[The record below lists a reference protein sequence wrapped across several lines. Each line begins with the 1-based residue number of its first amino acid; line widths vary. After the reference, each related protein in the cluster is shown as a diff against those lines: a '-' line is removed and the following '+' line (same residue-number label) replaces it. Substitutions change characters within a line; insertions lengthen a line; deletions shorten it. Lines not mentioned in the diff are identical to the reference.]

1 MRKFWTAARK
11 DRDRFAC
18 GPQFVRSRFAVGS
31 RRVRLRADA
40 AGFVA
45 SRCLSRTCRPARGAG
60 AYVDISLRRKNSR
73 QPGRRT
79 HPTAAARF
87 PFRRTATSPA
97 RRAAGARQA
106 AARDEAGRIGA
117 EANATRPDREPAAN
131 KLRPACEPGSH
142 AGRSLFA
149 AGSRSGRVAFA
160 SAPMRPA
167 SSRAAACLAPAARR
181 SARGAGRGARGVRRY
196 FPTPQKFQAAGPPHA
211 PDGGR
216 PISFSPH
223 GNKPRA
229 PPCTRPGAC
238 ASVRRRIDRHAR
250 CCLRAPRRATRGHG
264 DRACF
269 RRSIDTSPTA
279 ASRRA
284 STPAPGAA
292 KRAAPRRPTDT
303 ERES

>member
-1 MRKFWTAARK
+1 MDGRWCPDLRNFHTNLATHGANGAFVIGMRPRRCADRRFLQTDAQVLDRGAEGSRPVRMRAAV
-11 DRDRFAC
+11 C
-18 GPQFVRSRFAVGS
+18 SQPVRGWVAVGS
-31 RRVRLRADA
+31 RSGRGRVA
-40 AGFVA
+40 V
-45 SRCLSRTCRPARGAG
+45 
-60 AYVDISLRRKNSR
+60 
-73 QPGRRT
+73 
-79 HPTAAARF
+79 
-87 PFRRTATSPA
+87 
-97 RRAAGARQA
+97 
-106 AARDEAGRIGA
+106 
-117 EANATRPDREPAAN
+117 
-131 KLRPACEPGSH
+131 
-142 AGRSLFA
+142 
-149 AGSRSGRVAFA
+149 GSRSGRVAFA

-181 SARGAGRGARGVRRY
+181 AARGVRRY

-250 CCLRAPRRATRGHG
+250 CCLRAPRRAMRGHG

>member
-18 GPQFVRSRFAVGS
+18 GPQFVRSRVAVGS
-31 RRVRLRADA
+31 RSGRGRVAV
-40 AGFVA
+40 G
-45 SRCLSRTCRPARGAG
+45 S
-60 AYVDISLRRKNSR
+60 
-73 QPGRRT
+73 QPGRSRVAVGSQ
-79 HPTAAARF
+79 P
-87 PFRRTATSPA
+87 
-97 RRAAGARQA
+97 
-106 AARDEAGRIGA
+106 GR
-117 EANATRPDREPAAN
+117 
-131 KLRPACEPGSH
+131 
-142 AGRSLFA
+142 GRVA

-181 SARGAGRGARGVRRY
+181 AARGVRRY

-211 PDGGR
+211 PDGSR

-250 CCLRAPRRATRGHG
+250 CCLRAPRRAMRGHG

-284 STPAPGAA
+284 STPAQGAA
-292 KRAAPRRPTDT
+292 KRAAPHRPTDT

>member
-1 MRKFWTAARK
+1 MPGPPQLPYQFGDARCERGFRHRHAAAPMR
-11 DRDRFAC
+11 
-18 GPQFVRSRFAVGS
+18 
-31 RRVRLRADA
+31 
-40 AGFVA
+40 
-45 SRCLSRTCRPARGAG
+45 RPALFTNGCASFG
-60 AYVDISLRRKNSR
+60 PRR
-73 QPGRRT
+73 
-79 HPTAAARF
+79 
-87 PFRRTATSPA
+87 
-97 RRAAGARQA
+97 
-106 AARDEAGRIGA
+106 GRI
-117 EANATRPDREPAAN
+117 AT
-131 KLRPACEPGSH
+131 GSH

-149 AGSRSGRVAFA
+149 AGSRLGRGWVALGSQPGRGRVALGSRSGRARVAVGSQSGRGRVAVGSQPGRGRVA
-160 SAPMRPA
+160 SRSPPRRCGRLRREPLPV
-167 SSRAAACLAPAARR
+167 SHLPPGAR
-181 SARGAGRGARGVRRY
+181 RGARGVRRY

-250 CCLRAPRRATRGHG
+250 CCLRAPRRAMRGHG

-269 RRSIDTSPTA
+269 RRSIDTSPMA

>member
-18 GPQFVRSRFAVGS
+18 GPQFVRSRVAVGS
-31 RRVRLRADA
+31 RLGR
-40 AGFVA
+40 GWVA
-45 SRCLSRTCRPARGAG
+45 LGSR
-60 AYVDISLRRKNSR
+60 
-73 QPGRRT
+73 PGRSRV
-79 HPTAAARF
+79 AV
-87 PFRRTATSPA
+87 
-97 RRAAGARQA
+97 
-106 AARDEAGRIGA
+106 
-117 EANATRPDREPAAN
+117 
-131 KLRPACEPGSH
+131 GSRS
-142 AGRSLFA
+142 GRSRVA

-181 SARGAGRGARGVRRY
+181 AARGVRRY

-250 CCLRAPRRATRGHG
+250 CCLRAPRRAMRGHG

-269 RRSIDTSPTA
+269 RRSIDTSPMA

>member
-18 GPQFVRSRFAVGS
+18 GPQFVRSRVAAGSQPGRGWVAVGSRLGRGWVAVAVGSRSGRGRVAVGS

-45 SRCLSRTCRPARGAG
+45 SRCLSRTCRP
-60 AYVDISLRRKNSR
+60 
-73 QPGRRT
+73 
-79 HPTAAARF
+79 
-87 PFRRTATSPA
+87 
-97 RRAAGARQA
+97 
-106 AARDEAGRIGA
+106 
-117 EANATRPDREPAAN
+117 
-131 KLRPACEPGSH
+131 
-142 AGRSLFA
+142 
-149 AGSRSGRVAFA
+149 
-160 SAPMRPA
+160 
-167 SSRAAACLAPAARR
+167 
-181 SARGAGRGARGVRRY
+181 ARGAGRGARGVRRY

-250 CCLRAPRRATRGHG
+250 CCLRAPRRAMRGHG

-279 ASRRA
+279 AARRA
-284 STPAPGAA
+284 SMPAPGAA

>member
-1 MRKFWTAARK
+1 MDGRWCPDLRNFHTNLATHGANGAFVIGMRPRRCADRRFLQTDAQVLDRGAEGSRPVRMRAAV
-11 DRDRFAC
+11 C
-18 GPQFVRSRFAVGS
+18 SQPVRGQVAVGS

-45 SRCLSRTCRPARGAG
+45 SRCLSRTCRPA
-60 AYVDISLRRKNSR
+60 L
-73 QPGRRT
+73 
-79 HPTAAARF
+79 
-87 PFRRTATSPA
+87 
-97 RRAAGARQA
+97 
-106 AARDEAGRIGA
+106 
-117 EANATRPDREPAAN
+117 
-131 KLRPACEPGSH
+131 
-142 AGRSLFA
+142 
-149 AGSRSGRVAFA
+149 
-160 SAPMRPA
+160 
-167 SSRAAACLAPAARR
+167 
-181 SARGAGRGARGVRRY
+181 GAGRGARGVRRY

-250 CCLRAPRRATRGHG
+250 CCLRAPRRAMRGHG

-269 RRSIDTSPTA
+269 RRSIDTSPMA

>member
-1 MRKFWTAARK
+1 MPGPPQLPYQFGDARCERGFRHRHAAAPMR
-11 DRDRFAC
+11 
-18 GPQFVRSRFAVGS
+18 
-31 RRVRLRADA
+31 
-40 AGFVA
+40 
-45 SRCLSRTCRPARGAG
+45 RPALFTNGCASFG
-60 AYVDISLRRKNSR
+60 PRR
-73 QPGRRT
+73 
-79 HPTAAARF
+79 
-87 PFRRTATSPA
+87 
-97 RRAAGARQA
+97 
-106 AARDEAGRIGA
+106 GRI
-117 EANATRPDREPAAN
+117 AT
-131 KLRPACEPGSH
+131 GSH

-149 AGSRSGRVAFA
+149 AGSRLGRGRVAVGSRSGRVAFA

-181 SARGAGRGARGVRRY
+181 AARGVRRY

-250 CCLRAPRRATRGHG
+250 CCLRAPRRAMRGHG

>member
-18 GPQFVRSRFAVGS
+18 GPQFVRSRVAVGS
-31 RRVRLRADA
+31 RLGRARVA
-40 AGFVA
+40 AGSRPGRARVA
-45 SRCLSRTCRPARGAG
+45 LGSQSGRSRVAVGSRSGR
-60 AYVDISLRRKNSR
+60 SR
-73 QPGRRT
+73 VAVGSQPGR
-79 HPTAAARF
+79 
-87 PFRRTATSPA
+87 
-97 RRAAGARQA
+97 
-106 AARDEAGRIGA
+106 GRV
-117 EANATRPDREPAAN
+117 
-131 KLRPACEPGSH
+131 
-142 AGRSLFA
+142 A
-149 AGSRSGRVAFA
+149 AGSRSGRGRVA
-160 SAPMRPA
+160 
-167 SSRAAACLAPAARR
+167 SRSPPRRCGRLRREPLPVSHLPPGARR
-181 SARGAGRGARGVRRY
+181 GGVRRY

-250 CCLRAPRRATRGHG
+250 CCLRAPRRAMRGHG

>member
-1 MRKFWTAARK
+1 MPGPPQLPYQFGDARCERGFRHRHAAAPMR
-11 DRDRFAC
+11 
-18 GPQFVRSRFAVGS
+18 
-31 RRVRLRADA
+31 
-40 AGFVA
+40 
-45 SRCLSRTCRPARGAG
+45 RPALFTNGCASFG
-60 AYVDISLRRKNSR
+60 PRR
-73 QPGRRT
+73 
-79 HPTAAARF
+79 
-87 PFRRTATSPA
+87 
-97 RRAAGARQA
+97 
-106 AARDEAGRIGA
+106 GRI
-117 EANATRPDREPAAN
+117 AT
-131 KLRPACEPGSH
+131 GSH

-149 AGSRSGRVAFA
+149 AGSRSGRGRVA
-160 SAPMRPA
+160 
-167 SSRAAACLAPAARR
+167 SRSPPRRCGRLRREPLPVSHLPPGARR
-181 SARGAGRGARGVRRY
+181 GARGAGRGARGVRRY

-223 GNKPRA
+223 GNKLRA

-250 CCLRAPRRATRGHG
+250 CCLRAPRRAMRGHG

-269 RRSIDTSPTA
+269 RRSIDTSPMA

>member
-1 MRKFWTAARK
+1 MDGRWCPDLRNFHTNLATHGANGAFVIGMRPRRCADRRFLQTDAQVLDRGAEGSRPVRMRAAVCSQPGRGWVAVGS
-11 DRDRFAC
+11 RS
-18 GPQFVRSRFAVGS
+18 GRSRVAAGSRSGRARVALGSQSGRSRVAVGSQSGRSRVAVGS

-45 SRCLSRTCRPARGAG
+45 SRCLSRTCRPA
-60 AYVDISLRRKNSR
+60 L
-73 QPGRRT
+73 
-79 HPTAAARF
+79 
-87 PFRRTATSPA
+87 
-97 RRAAGARQA
+97 
-106 AARDEAGRIGA
+106 
-117 EANATRPDREPAAN
+117 
-131 KLRPACEPGSH
+131 
-142 AGRSLFA
+142 
-149 AGSRSGRVAFA
+149 
-160 SAPMRPA
+160 
-167 SSRAAACLAPAARR
+167 
-181 SARGAGRGARGVRRY
+181 GAGRGARGVRRY

-250 CCLRAPRRATRGHG
+250 CCLRAPRRAMRGHG

-269 RRSIDTSPTA
+269 RRSIDTSPMA

>member
-1 MRKFWTAARK
+1 MRNSLFGWTVVPGPPQLPYQFGDARCERGFRHRHAAAPMR
-11 DRDRFAC
+11 
-18 GPQFVRSRFAVGS
+18 
-31 RRVRLRADA
+31 
-40 AGFVA
+40 
-45 SRCLSRTCRPARGAG
+45 RPALFTNGCASFG
-60 AYVDISLRRKNSR
+60 PRR
-73 QPGRRT
+73 
-79 HPTAAARF
+79 
-87 PFRRTATSPA
+87 
-97 RRAAGARQA
+97 
-106 AARDEAGRIGA
+106 GRI
-117 EANATRPDREPAAN
+117 AT
-131 KLRPACEPGSH
+131 GSH

-181 SARGAGRGARGVRRY
+181 AARGVRRY

-216 PISFSPH
+216 PISFLPH

-250 CCLRAPRRATRGHG
+250 CCLRAPRRAMRGHG

>member
-1 MRKFWTAARK
+1 MPGPPQLPYQFGDARCERGFRHRHAAAPMR
-11 DRDRFAC
+11 
-18 GPQFVRSRFAVGS
+18 
-31 RRVRLRADA
+31 
-40 AGFVA
+40 
-45 SRCLSRTCRPARGAG
+45 RPALFTNGCASFG
-60 AYVDISLRRKNSR
+60 PRR
-73 QPGRRT
+73 
-79 HPTAAARF
+79 
-87 PFRRTATSPA
+87 
-97 RRAAGARQA
+97 
-106 AARDEAGRIGA
+106 GRI
-117 EANATRPDREPAAN
+117 AT
-131 KLRPACEPGSH
+131 GSH
-142 AGRSLFA
+142 AGRSLFAAGSRLGRGWVALGSQPGRGRVALGSRSGRSRVAVGSRSGRSRVA

-181 SARGAGRGARGVRRY
+181 AARGVRRY

-238 ASVRRRIDRHAR
+238 ASVRRHIDRHAR